1 MVFLASLEHSLL
13 LTKNSSKCRRHVA
26 GDCFKLSTISR
37 VFYLTGNS
45 WRCVYILNCVLIETE
60 NWEEALFL
68 KMLFSKKSPPIG
80 IFCDASVL
88 KWLKSTLLRKKV
100 ENAKQITNKE
110 ANLSEEKIKSAQKWF
125 DMHFE
130 VQDNSMF
137 FHSKAVLREQQQNCI
152 FWVRWCIWQK
162 VLTWKMELEPRT
174 I

>member
-1 MVFLASLEHSLL
+1 MVFLASLELSLL

-88 KWLKSTLLRKKV
+88 KWLKSTRRRKKV
-100 ENAKQITNKE
+100 EMQNKLQIRRQTFQKRKLKVHKSDLTCILRYKITPCFSTQRLCWE
-110 ANLSEEKIKSAQKWF
+110 SSSRIASSE
-125 DMHFE
+125 
-130 VQDNSMF
+130 
-137 FHSKAVLREQQQNCI
+137 
-152 FWVRWCIWQK
+152 
-162 VLTWKMELEPRT
+162 
-174 I
+174 